1 MTHPE
6 QAEIRF
12 ETLVD
17 YRFLDYDTWEIITK
31 NNSGVVYS
39 SIGSE
44 FELYRFLQGIGITVT
59 RTPLWMLYTESVPL
73 PTTHKN
79 LIKRNSRDIER
90 IEMEL
95 YKLKD
100 ILDRQITSFWDYN
113 SELHRGS
120 GYQND
125 FKVRYCIKTK
135 TEDFNIT
142 WIKNTGKVSLEI
154 VNVMPPTLAEV
165 SEIGELFG
173 MYTWT
178 S

>member
-31 NNSGVVYS
+31 DNSGIVCARVV
-39 SIGSE
+39 SE
-44 FELYRFLQGIGITVT
+44 FKLYRFLQGIGITVT
-59 RTPLWMLYTESVPL
+59 RTPLWMLYIESIPY
-73 PTTHKN
+73 TTHKN
-79 LIKRNSRDIER
+79 LIERNSRVIER

-100 ILDRQITSFWDYN
+100 ILDRQITSFLEFD
-113 SELHRGS
+113 G
-120 GYQND
+120 D

-135 TEDFNIT
+135 TEDFKIT

-178 S
+178 L